1 MPKTQYFLPRWPAKI
16 SVSYR
21 LWCLRIPKYRPGWLA
36 RFIYYGFNKI
46 NYIHWS
52 ISLSVWPPPLYMLTI
67 LYIYID
73 FFTSFYALFFLS
85 FYQTYIYSHIMC
97 LMIGMWRFAVVLLH
111 MYLWCVLCFFNVLS
125 CDYFVR
131 NEINEHIYIYTVP
144 LTKGW
149 RRTGNK
155 QATEPVM
162 VKLIEAIWRHNGRMS
177 EGSGQSYIFAKIMWS
192 SYSVSFDHGHLF
204 CATRGSGSRKV
215 TK

>member
-21 LWCLRIPKYRPGWLA
+21 LWCLRIPKYRSGWLA

-67 LYIYID
+67 LYISI
-73 FFTSFYALFFLS
+73 FSRRFMHCSFYHFIKHIYIVTLCALWSVCEDLPW
-85 FYQTYIYSHIMC
+85 YCYICTYDV
-97 LMIGMWRFAVVLLH
+97 FNV
-111 MYLWCVLCFFNVLS
+111 FFNVLS

-155 QATEPVM
+155 QATEPVT

-204 CATRGSGSRKV
+204 CATRGSGSRKA